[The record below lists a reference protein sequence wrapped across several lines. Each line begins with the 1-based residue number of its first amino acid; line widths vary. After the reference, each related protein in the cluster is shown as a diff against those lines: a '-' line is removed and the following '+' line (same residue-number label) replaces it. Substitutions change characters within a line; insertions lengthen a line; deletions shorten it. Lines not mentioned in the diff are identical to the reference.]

1 MISDKVTK
9 GADRAPH
16 RSLFY
21 AAGFTDDELNLMMIY
36 NPGSREGLIA
46 ELTQMQSQLTGRDK
60 ELRRWTKSVL
70 SKLSA
75 MSDEAFSSLE
85 LLP

>member
-1 MISDKVTK
+1 MQRTNDQE
-9 GADRAPH
+9 
-16 RSLFY
+16 LF
-21 AAGFTDDELNLMMIY
+21 FTDDELNLMMIY

-46 ELTQMQSQLTGRDK
+46 ELMQMQFQLTGRDK

-75 MSDEAFSSLE
+75 ITDEEFSFLE

>member
-1 MISDKVTK
+1 MQKMNDQE
-9 GADRAPH
+9 
-16 RSLFY
+16 LF
-21 AAGFTDDELNLMMIY
+21 FTDDELNLMMIY

-46 ELTQMQSQLTGRDK
+46 ELTQMQSQLTDRDK
-60 ELRRWTKSVL
+60 ELRRWTKYVL

>member
-1 MISDKVTK
+1 MQKRNDQE
-9 GADRAPH
+9 
-16 RSLFY
+16 LF
-21 AAGFTDDELNLMMIY
+21 FTDDELNLMMIY
-36 NPGSREGLIA
+36 NPGSRVGLIE
-46 ELTQMQSQLTGRDK
+46 ELAQMQSQLTGRDK

-70 SKLSA
+70 AKLSA

>member
-1 MISDKVTK
+1 MQKMNDQE
-9 GADRAPH
+9 
-16 RSLFY
+16 LF
-21 AAGFTDDELNLMMIY
+21 FTDNELNLMMIY

-46 ELTQMQSQLTGRDK
+46 ELTKMQSQLTGRDK

-70 SKLSA
+70 AKLSA
-75 MSDEAFSSLE
+75 MSDESFSSLE

>member
-1 MISDKVTK
+1 MQKMNNQE
-9 GADRAPH
+9 
-16 RSLFY
+16 LF
-21 AAGFTDDELNLMMIY
+21 FTDDELNLMMIY
-36 NPGSREGLIA
+36 NPGSRDGLIA
-46 ELTQMQSQLTGRDK
+46 ELTQMQSQLTERDK

>member
-1 MISDKVTK
+1 MQRMIDQE
-9 GADRAPH
+9 
-16 RSLFY
+16 LF
-21 AAGFTDDELNLMMIY
+21 FTDDELNLMMIY

-46 ELTQMQSQLTGRDK
+46 ELTKMQSQLTSRDK

-75 MSDEAFSSLE
+75 MSDEVFSVLE

>member
-1 MISDKVTK
+1 MQK
-9 GADRAPH
+9 RNNQE
-16 RSLFY
+16 LF
-21 AAGFTDDELNLMMIY
+21 FTDDELNLMMIY

-46 ELTQMQSQLTGRDK
+46 ELTKMQSQLTGRDK
-60 ELRRWTKSVL
+60 ELRRWTTSVL

>member
-1 MISDKVTK
+1 MLRMNDQE
-9 GADRAPH
+9 
-16 RSLFY
+16 LF
-21 AAGFTDDELNLMMIY
+21 FTDDELNLMMIY
-36 NPGSREGLIA
+36 NPGSRVGLIA
-46 ELTQMQSQLTGRDK
+46 ELTKMQSQLTGRDK
-60 ELRRWTKSVL
+60 ELRRWTTSVL

>member
-1 MISDKVTK
+1 MQKMNDQE
-9 GADRAPH
+9 
-16 RSLFY
+16 LF
-21 AAGFTDDELNLMMIY
+21 FTDDELSLMMIY

-60 ELRRWTKSVL
+60 KLRRWTKSVL

>member
-1 MISDKVTK
+1 MQKMNDQE
-9 GADRAPH
+9 P
-16 RSLFY
+16 F
-21 AAGFTDDELNLMMIY
+21 FTDDELNLMMIY
-36 NPGSREGLIA
+36 NPGSRDGLIA
-46 ELTQMQSQLTGRDK
+46 ELTKMQSQLTSRDK

-70 SKLSA
+70 SKLSS

>member
-1 MISDKVTK
+1 MQKMNDQE
-9 GADRAPH
+9 
-16 RSLFY
+16 LF
-21 AAGFTDDELNLMMIY
+21 FTDDELNLMMIY

-60 ELRRWTKSVL
+60 ELRRWPKSVL
-70 SKLSA
+70 SKLAA

>member
-1 MISDKVTK
+1 MQKMNDQE
-9 GADRAPH
+9 
-16 RSLFY
+16 LF
-21 AAGFTDDELNLMMIY
+21 FTDDELNLMMIY

-46 ELTQMQSQLTGRDK
+46 ELTQMQSQLTSRDK

-70 SKLSA
+70 TKLSA
-75 MSDEAFSSLE
+75 MSDKAFSSLE

>member
-1 MISDKVTK
+1 MQRMNDQEI
-9 GADRAPH
+9 
-16 RSLFY
+16 F
-21 AAGFTDDELNLMMIY
+21 FTDDELNLMMIY
-36 NPGSREGLIA
+36 NPGSRVGLIA
-46 ELTQMQSQLTGRDK
+46 EPTKMQSQLTGRDK

-75 MSDEAFSSLE
+75 MADEEFFSLE

>member
-1 MISDKVTK
+1 MQKMNEQE
-9 GADRAPH
+9 
-16 RSLFY
+16 LF
-21 AAGFTDDELNLMMIY
+21 FTDDELNLMMIY
-36 NPGSREGLIA
+36 NPGSRVGLIE
-46 ELTQMQSQLTGRDK
+46 ELAQMQSQLTGRDK

-70 SKLSA
+70 AKLSA

>member
-1 MISDKVTK
+1 MQKRNDQE
-9 GADRAPH
+9 
-16 RSLFY
+16 LF
-21 AAGFTDDELNLMMIY
+21 FTDDELNLMMIY

-46 ELTQMQSQLTGRDK
+46 ELTKMQSQLTSRDK

-70 SKLSA
+70 SKLSV
-75 MSDEAFSSLE
+75 MSDEAFSALE

>member
-1 MISDKVTK
+1 MQKMNDQE
-9 GADRAPH
+9 
-16 RSLFY
+16 LF
-21 AAGFTDDELNLMMIY
+21 FTDDELNLMMIY
-36 NPGSREGLIA
+36 NPGSRVGLIE
-46 ELTQMQSQLTGRDK
+46 ELAQMQSQLTVRDK
-60 ELRRWTKSVL
+60 ELCRWTKSVL

>member
-1 MISDKVTK
+1 MLRMNDQE
-9 GADRAPH
+9 
-16 RSLFY
+16 LF
-21 AAGFTDDELNLMMIY
+21 FTDDELNLMMIY
-36 NPGSREGLIA
+36 NPGSRVGLIE
-46 ELTQMQSQLTGRDK
+46 ELAQMQSQLTGRDK
-60 ELRRWTKSVL
+60 ELRRWTTSVL

>member
-1 MISDKVTK
+1 MLRMNDQE
-9 GADRAPH
+9 
-16 RSLFY
+16 LF
-21 AAGFTDDELNLMMIY
+21 FTDDELNLMMIY
-36 NPGSREGLIA
+36 NPGSRVGLIE
-46 ELTQMQSQLTGRDK
+46 ELAQIQSQLTGRDK
-60 ELRRWTKSVL
+60 ELRRWTTSVL

>member
-1 MISDKVTK
+1 MQKMNDQE
-9 GADRAPH
+9 
-16 RSLFY
+16 LF
-21 AAGFTDDELNLMMIY
+21 FTDDELNLMMIY
-36 NPGSREGLIA
+36 NPGSRVGLIE
-46 ELTQMQSQLTGRDK
+46 ELAQMQSQLTGRDK
-60 ELRRWTKSVL
+60 ELRRWTTSVL

>member
-1 MISDKVTK
+1 MLRMNDQE
-9 GADRAPH
+9 
-16 RSLFY
+16 LF
-21 AAGFTDDELNLMMIY
+21 FTDDELNLMMIY
-36 NPGSREGLIA
+36 NPGSRVGLIEEMA
-46 ELTQMQSQLTGRDK
+46 QMQSQLTGRDK
-60 ELRRWTKSVL
+60 ELRRWTTSVL

>member
-1 MISDKVTK
+1 MQRMNDQEI
-9 GADRAPH
+9 
-16 RSLFY
+16 F
-21 AAGFTDDELNLMMIY
+21 FTDDELNLMMIY
-36 NPGSREGLIA
+36 NPGSRVGLIA
-46 ELTQMQSQLTGRDK
+46 ELTKMQSQLTGRDK

-75 MSDEAFSSLE
+75 MADEEFFSLE

>member
-1 MISDKVTK
+1 MLRMNDQE
-9 GADRAPH
+9 
-16 RSLFY
+16 LF
-21 AAGFTDDELNLMMIY
+21 FTDDELNLMMIY
-36 NPGSREGLIA
+36 NPGSRVGLIE
-46 ELTQMQSQLTGRDK
+46 ELAQMKSQLTGRDK
-60 ELRRWTKSVL
+60 ELRRWTTSVL

>member
-1 MISDKVTK
+1 MQKMNDQE
-9 GADRAPH
+9 
-16 RSLFY
+16 LF
-21 AAGFTDDELNLMMIY
+21 FTDGELNLMMIY

-46 ELTQMQSQLTGRDK
+46 ELTKMQSQLTGRDK
-60 ELRRWTKSVL
+60 ELRRWTTSVL

>member
-1 MISDKVTK
+1 MQKMNNQE
-9 GADRAPH
+9 
-16 RSLFY
+16 LF
-21 AAGFTDDELNLMMIY
+21 FTDDELNLMMIY

-46 ELTQMQSQLTGRDK
+46 ELTQMQSQLTDRDK

>member
-1 MISDKVTK
+1 MQKMNDQEV
-9 GADRAPH
+9 
-16 RSLFY
+16 F
-21 AAGFTDDELNLMMIY
+21 FTDDELNLMMIY
-36 NPGSREGLIA
+36 NPGSRVGLIA
-46 ELTQMQSQLTGRDK
+46 ELTKMQSQLTGRDK
-60 ELRRWTKSVL
+60 ELRCWTKSVL

>member
-1 MISDKVTK
+1 
-9 GADRAPH
+9 
-16 RSLFY
+16 
-21 AAGFTDDELNLMMIY
+21 MMIY

-46 ELTQMQSQLTGRDK
+46 ELTRMQAQLTGRDK

-75 MSDEAFSSLE
+75 MSDEAFSALE

>member
-1 MISDKVTK
+1 MQKMNDQE
-9 GADRAPH
+9 
-16 RSLFY
+16 LF
-21 AAGFTDDELNLMMIY
+21 FTDDELNLMMIY

-46 ELTQMQSQLTGRDK
+46 ELRQMQSQLTGRDK
-60 ELRRWTKSVL
+60 ELRRWTTSVL

-75 MSDEAFSSLE
+75 MSDEAFFSLV